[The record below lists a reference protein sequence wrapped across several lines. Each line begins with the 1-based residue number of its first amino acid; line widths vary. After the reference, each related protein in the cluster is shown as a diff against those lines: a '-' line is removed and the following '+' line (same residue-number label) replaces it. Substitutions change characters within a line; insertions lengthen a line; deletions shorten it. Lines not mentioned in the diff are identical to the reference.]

1 MVVGPAPADGD
12 RWVPGSARRP
22 LNEAGPEAEPNGGR
36 VDRSSPPDWGRFGS
50 FPRPSAAPWRLNG
63 GSSSSAPTRSPT
75 VTSEGSPAGAA
86 SGRGGGPGAAGTG
99 GGTARPG
106 NGGSSSSAPMR
117 SPTVTR
123 EGSPAGAAATGR
135 GGGQGAGPTAR
146 GTGAARPRPPCAR
159 RR

>member
-63 GSSSSAPTRSPT
+63 GSSSSAP
-75 VTSEGSPAGAA
+75 
-86 SGRGGGPGAAGTG
+86 
-99 GGTARPG
+99 
-106 NGGSSSSAPMR
+106 MR

-135 GGGQGAGPTAR
+135 GGGPGAA
-146 GTGAARPRPPCAR
+146 GTGGGTDRPGNGGSSSSAPMRSPTVTSEGSPAGAPTGRGGGPGAAGTGGGS
-159 RR
+159 